1 MTDRQWEDIK
11 DLLPAAK
18 PGGRPRSLDV
28 RQIVNGIYYLL
39 VSGCQW
45 RLLPER
51 YPPWQSVYRYFR
63 QWQRDGTWRRV
74 HDRLRARLRPL
85 LKHPKE
91 PTRKHPRH
99 KHPTAAVLD
108 SQSVKTASRCGL
120 RGYDAAKRVTGRKRH
135 LLVDVFGMLL
145 GVVVTAASDSDTAG
159 ALALFKRLRR
169 LGGHCK
175 KLRVIW
181 ADQSYKRMVEQWL
194 LQHTQ
199 WLLKVV
205 KRLPEQKGFSVL
217 PRRWVVER
225 TFAWLTQCRRL
236 GRDYEV
242 LTDCS
247 EAMIYIAMIRL
258 MSRRRDAIEAR
269 KNDH

>member
-18 PGGRPRSLDV
+18 PSGRPRSLQL
-28 RQIVNGIYYLL
+28 REIVNAIYYLL

-45 RLLPER
+45 RMLPER

-63 QWQRDGTWRRV
+63 QWSRDGTWQRV

-91 PTRKHPRH
+91 PSRSDPRH
-99 KHPTAAVLD
+99 KHPTAAILD
-108 SQSVKTASRCGL
+108 SQSAKTASRRGI
-120 RGYDAAKRVTGRKRH
+120 RGYDAGKRVTGRKRH

-145 GVVVTAASDSDTAG
+145 GVIVTAASDSDTVG
-159 ALALFKRLRR
+159 AIALFERLRR

-175 KLRVIW
+175 KLRLIW
-181 ADQSYKRMVEQWL
+181 ADQSYKLLVEQWL
-194 LQHTQ
+194 LLHTHAV
-199 WLLKVV
+199 LKVV
-205 KRLPEQKGFSVL
+205 KRLPGQKGFVVL

-236 GRDYEV
+236 KCDYEV
-242 LTDCS
+242 LTEHS
-247 EAMIYIAMIRL
+247 ETMIYLAMIRL
-258 MSRRRDAIEAR
+258 MGRRLEALEDR
-269 KNDH
+269 NAR